1 PRPHR
6 RTQASAHPARQGE
19 SKERPMTPTRSPA
32 GSAPRTLSK
41 PKAKLRAA
49 VKSSPT
55 GPREARREA
64 VPLDGRA
71 QRSYP
76 NHTPAYSPMHWVR
89 KSGRSIKGSDTPH
102 RAQRGKGSEATLTA
116 PPPALP
122 PCKSRRG

>member
-1 PRPHR
+1 RRPEEPYTNSV
-6 RTQASAHPARQGE
+6 RTVLWEPGRVTVPA
-19 SKERPMTPTRSPA
+19 TR
-32 GSAPRTLSK
+32 
-41 PKAKLRAA
+41 
-49 VKSSPT
+49 
-55 GPREARREA
+55 
-64 VPLDGRA
+64 DGRA

-122 PCKSRRG
+122 PCKSRRGRPSPRPTANHFFRSFVPLSHRYP